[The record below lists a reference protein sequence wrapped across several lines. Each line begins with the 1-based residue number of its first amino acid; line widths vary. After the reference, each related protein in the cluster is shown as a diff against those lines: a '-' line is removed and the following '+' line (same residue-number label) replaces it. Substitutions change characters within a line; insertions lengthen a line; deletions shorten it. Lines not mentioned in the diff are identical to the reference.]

1 MDLPMSTW
9 KTERMM
15 ANFIFK
21 LAHSGSELSISS
33 SSTTTTKRFS
43 VY

>member
-15 ANFIFK
+15 VNFIFK
-21 LAHSGSELSISS
+21 LAHSGSEPSILLNDNNNYK
-33 SSTTTTKRFS
+33 T
-43 VY
+43 